1 MILNINLIA
10 SRQAERQRR
19 LKAMRCAIYGL
30 LGLATA
36 IVIMFAW
43 MTVAMRL
50 TSSQIQE
57 CEARLTAPEVVT
69 AIKRVNFLKKEI
81 AGLEPRVDLL
91 QKVHDSE
98 QEWLAVL
105 DHLSAVTPNDVWL
118 TGVSSKRD
126 RTSQSLV
133 IRGSALSHRSAGNFM
148 LNLKHAKW
156 CGPPELNFT
165 QLSQRGVGQE
175 VVNFEIVAPI
185 KRPIGSDLT

>member
-1 MILNINLIA
+1 MILDINLIA

-19 LKAMRCAIYGL
+19 LKTMRCMIYGL
-30 LGLATA
+30 LGMATA

-50 TSSQIQE
+50 TSNQIQE
-57 CEARLTAPEVVT
+57 CDARLNAPEVVA
-69 AIKRVNFLKKEI
+69 AIERVNFLKREI
-81 AGLEPRVDLL
+81 ASLEPRVDLL

-105 DHLSAVTPNDVWL
+105 DHLSAVTPSDVWL
-118 TGVSSKRD
+118 TGVSTKRD
-126 RTSQSLV
+126 QTSQVLV

-148 LNLKHAKW
+148 LNLKHANW
-156 CGPPELNFT
+156 CGSPQLNFT
-165 QLSQRGVGQE
+165 QLSQRGAGQE
-175 VVNFEIVAPI
+175 VVNFEILAPI